1 MVKGTENGA
10 VKGAI
15 HKTVKRVEN
24 EAKKKKRRETDLL
37 NNPYS

>member
-15 HKTVKRVEN
+15 HGPVKRVEN